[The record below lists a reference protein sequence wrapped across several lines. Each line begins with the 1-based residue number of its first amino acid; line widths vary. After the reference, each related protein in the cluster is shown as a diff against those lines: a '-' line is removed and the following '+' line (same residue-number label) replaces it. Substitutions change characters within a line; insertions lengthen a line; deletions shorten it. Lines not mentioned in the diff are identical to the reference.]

1 MKDKFV
7 TENFEIDLSGLKTNF
22 TEENP
27 RFKDTV
33 WTKYTLPVEINYDR
47 NFLSKVGQYSSFS
60 NINLPKIHDGYHV
73 FEGKTMK
80 GTITFSD
87 FRNKSAEIQIDSGF
101 EDLPNFDKKLSK
113 LPLEYKEVADIY
125 DHANEIVTKKYPET
139 NYNFPKLYTDEF
151 DLENEGWKYFDS
163 FINNRVKPSGS
174 AVKVFPRNEIQENT
188 NGWDCINRNIIHP
201 IPYLLH
207 VLKQGFLDAGF
218 TLAGNILDDDT
229 LKQRGIYSAEH
240 YFTTAD
246 QKYQKTYVF
255 QNEYYGNYDTG
266 NPADPL
272 RFALW
277 TKTFKIE
284 APGKYRIIAKCFR
297 AGDFSNS
304 SLTITI
310 NGVPMIYGGGS
321 GNYLEVNKEIEISMV
336 DVEAAPVVIKLDFDG
351 IFKDNQFNAE
361 GVNIGVA
368 EININP
374 MRQNTVGGDPIPFV
388 FNFNRVD
395 LKRAVPDMTFGDL
408 VNIIKNWRNYDLT
421 FENGIA
427 TMNRIVID
435 KNKEPEDFR
444 EFEIEDPYRSRNDK
458 RYFNIKF
465 PEVDG
470 VDLDDVFFDESGY
483 HLNAASVP
491 KDATEITINGFCLPL
506 YTFRATTTARV
517 FEESSTLMLVY
528 YDGLDNNG
536 DNHAKNPEGLHGIPF
551 AESVKDWFLNRLT
564 NFTFKWTFTALRSK
578 IRKYNIRSEIFA
590 YSKKHWIKSWVK
602 NSISDDEYSIEI
614 ETETF

>member
-33 WTKYTLPVEINYDR
+33 WTKYTLPVEINYER

-87 FRNKSAEIQIDSGF
+87 FRNKSAKIQIDSGF
-101 EDLPNFDKKLSK
+101 EDLPNFDKKLSE
-113 LPLEYKEVADIY
+113 LPLEYKEVTDIY
-125 DHANEIVTKKYPET
+125 DHANEIVSKKYPET
-139 NYNFPKLYTDEF
+139 NYNFPKLYTSEF
-151 DLENEGWKYFDS
+151 DLEIEGWKYFDS
-163 FINNRVKPSGS
+163 FINNRVRLSGS
-174 AVKVFPRNEIQENT
+174 SVKVFPRNEIQENP

-201 IPYLLH
+201 VPYFLY

-218 TLAGNILDDDT
+218 TLAGDILEDENF
-229 LKQRGIYSAEH
+229 KQRGIYSAEH

-246 QKYQKTYVF
+246 QQYQKTYVYD
-255 QNEYYGNYDTG
+255 NEYFDNVGSDAVWLKKFT
-266 NPADPL
+266 
-272 RFALW
+272 
-277 TKTFKIE
+277 IS
-284 APGKYRIIAKCFR
+284 APGKYRLIGQVFNGQNANCVLHIKKNDVIIH
-297 AGDFSNS
+297 
-304 SLTITI
+304 T
-310 NGVPMIYGGGS
+310 YGS
-321 GNYLEVNKEIEISMV
+321 GTVSQYFGFDKVVEISI
-336 DVEAAPVVIKLDFDG
+336 DEAETNPVFSFEYEG
-351 IFKDNQFNAE
+351 PTFNNKFNNE

-374 MRQNTVGGDPIPFV
+374 MRQNTAVGDPIPFV

-395 LKRAVPDMTFGDL
+395 LKRAVPDMEFGAL
-408 VNIIKNWRNYDLT
+408 VDTAKNWGNYDLT

-427 TMNRIVID
+427 YMNKIVID

-470 VDLDDVFFDESGY
+470 VDLDDVFFDENGY

-517 FEESSTLMLVY
+517 FEENSTLMLVY
-528 YDGLDNNG
+528 YDGLDNSG

-551 AESVKDWFLNRLT
+551 AESVKEWFLNRLT
-564 NFTFKWTFTALRSK
+564 NFTFKWKFTALRSK

-602 NSISDDEYSIEI
+602 NSISDDEYSVEI

>member
-33 WTKYTLPVEINYDR
+33 WTKYTLPVEINYER

-60 NINLPKIHDGYHV
+60 NINLPKIHDGFHV

-87 FRNKSAEIQIDSGF
+87 FRNKSAKIQIDSGF
-101 EDLPNFDKKLSK
+101 EDLPNFDKKLSE
-113 LPLEYKEVADIY
+113 LPLEYKEVTDIY
-125 DHANEIVTKKYPET
+125 DHANEIVSKKYPDT
-139 NYNFPKLYTDEF
+139 NYNFPKLYTSEF
-151 DLENEGWKYFDS
+151 DLQSEGWKYFDS
-163 FINNRVKPSGS
+163 FINNRVRPSGS

-218 TLAGNILDDDT
+218 TLAGDILDDDT

-246 QKYQKTYVF
+246 QQYQKTYVYD
-255 QNEYYGNYDTG
+255 NEYFDNVGSNAVWLKKFT
-266 NPADPL
+266 
-272 RFALW
+272 
-277 TKTFKIE
+277 IS
-284 APGKYRIIAKCFR
+284 APGKYRLIGQVFNGQNGNCALHIKKNDVIIQ
-297 AGDFSNS
+297 
-304 SLTITI
+304 T
-310 NGVPMIYGGGS
+310 YGS
-321 GNYLEVNKEIEISMV
+321 GTVSQYFSFDKIVEISI
-336 DVEAAPVVIKLDFDG
+336 DEAETNPVFSFEYEG
-351 IFKDNQFNAE
+351 PTFNNKFNNE
-361 GVNIGVA
+361 GVNIGIA

-374 MRQNTVGGDPIPFV
+374 MRQNTAAGDPIPFV

-395 LKRAVPDMTFGDL
+395 LKRAVPDMTFGEL

-427 TMNRIVID
+427 IMNRIVID

-444 EFEIEDPYRSRNDK
+444 EFEVEDPYRSRNDK

-470 VDLDDVFFDESGY
+470 VNLDNVFFDESGY
-483 HLNAASVP
+483 HLNAVSVP

-517 FEESSTLMLVY
+517 FEESNTVMLVY
-528 YDGLDNNG
+528 YDGLDNSG

-578 IRKYNIRSEIFA
+578 IRKYNIRSEFFA

-602 NSISDDEYSIEI
+602 NSISDDEYSVEI